1 MISAPMAMR
10 KTQIEDHIAT
20 LEDFEAKYRAFLM
33 ERRSRAEKGQL
44 WHGEDWTERKR
55 ELQELAPQAEAAMV
69 AAGSTRWDE
78 GPVRID
84 LPHRILNFVDP
95 GDGVE
100 DDEEQWKIVDELPT
114 HIGALKGKLRHAA
127 PDLSPA
133 GSAERRGEE
142 WAADVKR
149 RARAVEAREAKEAEE
164 AEHGRIWKLWHQPNP
179 WVVGFG
185 VTIIGGVIA
194 GVILLI
200 LAA

>member
-1 MISAPMAMR
+1 MALR
-10 KTQIEDHIAT
+10 KSQIEDHIAT
-20 LEDFEAKYRAFLM
+20 LEDFEAKYRAFLL
-33 ERRSRAEKGQL
+33 ERRSRAEKGQR
-44 WHGEDWTERKR
+44 WHGENWTERKR

-69 AAGSTRWDE
+69 AAGATRWDE

-95 GDGVE
+95 ADGAD

-127 PDLSPA
+127 PDVSPA
-133 GSAERRGEE
+133 GPAERRGEE
-142 WAADVKR
+142 WAADLKQ

-164 AEHGRIWKLWHQPNP
+164 AEHGRIWKLWHDPPP
-179 WVVGFG
+179 WMLV
-185 VTIIGGVIA
+185 IGGGLIVTVVA
-194 GVILLI
+194 GIILAVI